1 MLEFDTEKRL
11 MTELRLSIHLI
22 EDLLE
27 NLILLGATP
36 ENMKEQERVREVLAR
51 KKKKLEDIRKDRRR
65 KASLKYAIHNREKM
79 NSRAKLWYANKKNMG

>member
-1 MLEFDTEKRL
+1 MPEFDTEKRL

-36 ENMKEQERVREVLAR
+36 ENVKEQERVREVLAR
-51 KKKKLEDIRKDRRR
+51 KKKKLEDVRKDRRR
-65 KASLKYAIHNREKM
+65 KASLKYARNNREKM
-79 NSRAKLWYANKKNMG
+79 NSRAKLWYANKKNKV